1 MSPFSLKLRSL
12 VKMEGSL
19 GRMVRSLVRMEER
32 RESDAEEIVFVVRVA
47 GLEK

>member
-1 MSPFSLKLRSL
+1 MSPFSLKMR
-12 VKMEGSL
+12 SL
-19 GRMVRSLVRMEER
+19 GRMGGSLVRMEER

>member
-1 MSPFSLKLRSL
+1 MRSL
-12 VKMEGSL
+12 GRMGGSL
-19 GRMVRSLVRMEER
+19 GRMGGSLVRMEER